1 MQGECRIMS
10 LREAGVQLLDCEHRT
25 PPPAETGYP
34 YIAIP
39 QVKDGRLDLSDARL
53 ISPQH
58 FSDWTRKARPREW
71 DVILSRRCNPGET
84 AVVPA
89 GLECALGQN
98 LVLLRAD
105 GKHVHPELLRWLVR
119 SPAWWH
125 QINAFINVGAVFD
138 SLKCADIPKFQ
149 LPIPPL
155 ADQRTISEF
164 LGALDDKIELN
175 RQMNETLEAMARAL
189 FKSWF
194 IDFDPVRAKAEGR
207 DPGLPPA
214 IADLFLARLTDSE
227 LGEIPNGWVVG
238 ALENTADLLRE
249 QTNPFDFPDT
259 VFHHYSIPAFDNEQ
273 HPIVEQ
279 GDAIK
284 SMKFRVR
291 AGTILLSKLNPEI
304 ERVWIADPT
313 AGEEA
318 VCSTEFLVLRPRLP
332 FGRGFLYCLLRSA
345 ELREAV
351 RAVTTGTS
359 NSHQRARV
367 DSVLGISIS
376 LAPEKLVN
384 RFEVL
389 IEPMIQRGLSARR
402 EARTLAALRDA
413 LLPKLIS
420 GEIRV
425 KEAERLVAEAAA

>member
-1 MQGECRIMS
+1 
-10 LREAGVQLLDCEHRT
+10 
-25 PPPAETGYP
+25 
-34 YIAIP
+34 
-39 QVKDGRLDLSDARL
+39 
-53 ISPQH
+53 
-58 FSDWTRKARPREW
+58 
-71 DVILSRRCNPGET
+71 
-84 AVVPA
+84 
-89 GLECALGQN
+89 
-98 LVLLRAD
+98 
-105 GKHVHPELLRWLVR
+105 
-119 SPAWWH
+119 
-125 QINAFINVGAVFD
+125 
-138 SLKCADIPKFQ
+138 
-149 LPIPPL
+149 
-155 ADQRTISEF
+155 
-164 LGALDDKIELN
+164 
-175 RQMNETLEAMARAL
+175 MNETLEAMARAL

-259 VFHHYSIPAFDNEQ
+259 V
-273 HPIVEQ
+273 
-279 GDAIK
+279 
-284 SMKFRVR
+284 KFRVR